1 MAWLFEDST
10 VLAAQCIVLLLG
22 IYAALGIIF
31 AAVFVYAGVASLDPL
46 AKGSSI
52 GFRLIIFPGSAA
64 LWPYLFMRW
73 LRKKP

>member
-1 MAWLFEDST
+1 MARLFEDSI
-10 VLAAQCIVLLLG
+10 VLAAQYIVLLCG

-31 AAVFVYAGVASLDPL
+31 AATFVCAGVARLDPL

-64 LWPYLFMRW
+64 LWPYLLMRW